1 MFDFVT
7 RVKSLARI
15 EYLNLTFRE
24 AAKATGVS
32 KSTLARWSPAG
43 PCSCE
48 EVRASPETHIC
59 SRSKLV
65 LLRTIVPVH
74 R

>member
-24 AAKATGVS
+24 AATATREQAHFMHMTYMFVWPQS
-32 KSTLARWSPAG
+32 AR
-43 PCSCE
+43 
-48 EVRASPETHIC
+48 
-59 SRSKLV
+59 RS
-65 LLRTIVPVH
+65 
-74 R
+74 